1 MGLSLVVEMASLTE
15 NGDRNEDTSSDSEGS
30 DIAEE
35 NENIAEVEARIATLL
50 TQV

>member
-1 MGLSLVVEMASLTE
+1 MASPD
-15 NGDRNEDTSSDSEGS
+15 GGIDRAEETSSDSEGS

-35 NENIAEVEARIATLL
+35 NIAEVEARIATLQ